1 MVQRMTDIEEMIRR
15 MMDKK
20 SYIYDSVEVMLTG
33 RKASK
38 KVKRRRRIDTE
49 TLYEVTPCNIEVGTW
64 KRWVKPEEL
73 YVIEEDE

>member
-1 MVQRMTDIEEMIRR
+1 MMEENLSNLINKI
-15 MMDKK
+15 MDKK

-38 KVKRRRRIDTE
+38 DVKRRRRTDKE
-49 TLYEVTPCNIEVGTW
+49 VLYEVTPCNDEVGTW